1 MAHQAGLP
9 SSAPATLAS
18 AELPPRVREILAHYL
33 GMLGRRLA
41 PVMDEALR
49 QAERQL
55 TALASESHISAR
67 QVALLAGTRA
77 LRENG
82 PRLLPA
88 LLADIESQLARIR
101 QPQTPASTT
110 QPMRLQTMTLVEDE
124 SLDQEIVLR
133 DMARRC
139 ETRCGATLHALGVRF
154 AALAA
159 STTFEPGQVPA
170 GPQSLCRS
178 LRVAAPVLQL
188 DELEILLHFY
198 RAFERTVLVQHD
210 ALLESLNALL
220 AEQGV
225 LPNLVHSP
233 RRMRNAR
240 KRSEWPTSSPAQ
252 AQASAV
258 ASDRPLTGWHGQG
271 APSAWAAGIAGLQP
285 AGAGGG
291 GTVAG
296 GSGHD
301 GAGTGTGT
309 GGDSGQTGQTGQE
322 DAADDRNFAILRHV
336 LQGRRAAISG
346 EDANAEPADAT
357 PRLRIDTRDTLTRL
371 GGLQSEAIQV
381 VAGRKHRTFRDVQQQ
396 LLASAREAHGQET
409 ELDPR
414 DADSFELLDML
425 YAEIEREVK
434 PDAPCV
440 ELLVRL
446 QVPVARASLLD
457 RRFFTSPRHPA
468 RELLNMVAESGAV
481 WLEQDAEDPQLAQ
494 KLHSAVDRVVNEYDG
509 NEAVLERANRDIQ
522 QHLDSAARR
531 AALSERRHVEAAQGK
546 DRLEVSRRMAR
557 AVIAGAFDGNAPDF
571 ALRKLLDHVWHDVLT
586 LTLLRKGETS
596 AEWQAARDITSR
608 IAAASASASNAA
620 AGDPALAARI
630 AEAMRGTGF
639 GENEATLF
647 SERLAQPHAPRDGSG
662 DQADA
667 LLNARTWLGQHLPQ
681 EEHLPQRNA
690 EEEARHAYL
699 LTLPFGTW
707 FEFVQ
712 NQQGDAVRR
721 RMSWYSNVT
730 GNTLFVNAQ
739 GKRVAEM
746 SLDQLARLMAR
757 DQARVVAQDKGRLID
772 RAWRATLDVLR
783 AFAPGS
789 GP

>member
-1 MAHQAGLP
+1 M
-9 SSAPATLAS
+9 
-18 AELPPRVREILAHYL
+18 REILAHYL
-33 GMLGRRLA
+33 GTLGRRLA
-41 PVMDEALR
+41 PVVDEALR

-55 TALASESHISAR
+55 AALASESHISAR
-67 QVALLAGTRA
+67 QAALLAGARA
-77 LRENG
+77 LHANG

-88 LLADIESQLARIR
+88 LLADVESQLARIR
-101 QPQTPASTT
+101 QPQTPDSAAPSV
-110 QPMRLQTMTLVEDE
+110 RLQTMTLVEDE
-124 SLDQEIVLR
+124 ALDQEIVLR
-133 DMARRC
+133 EMARHC

-178 LRVAAPVLQL
+178 LRAAAPVLQL
-188 DELEILLHFY
+188 DEVEILLHFY

-233 RRMRNAR
+233 RRVRNAR
-240 KRSEWPTSSPAQ
+240 KRSERPAPPAARAQ
-252 AQASAV
+252 AATTA
-258 ASDRPLTGWHGQG
+258 ASDRPLTGWQGQG
-271 APSAWAAGIAGLQP
+271 APSAWAAGIAGLQQT
-285 AGAGGG
+285 GGG
-291 GTVAG
+291 GGIGGGGGEGTGGTGGGGGATGAVGGGTAAG
-296 GSGHD
+296 GSGQID
-301 GAGTGTGT
+301 P
-309 GGDSGQTGQTGQE
+309 E
-322 DAADDRNFAILRHV
+322 DAASDRNFAILRHV

-346 EDANAEPADAT
+346 GDASAEPADAA
-357 PRLRIDTRDTLTRL
+357 PRLRIDTRDILTRL
-371 GGLQSEAIQV
+371 GGLQSEAVQV
-381 VAGRKHRTFRDVQQQ
+381 APGGKRRTFRDVQQQ
-396 LLASAREAHGQET
+396 LLAATREAHGQET

-494 KLHSAVDRVVNEYDG
+494 KLHNAVDRVVDEYDG

-557 AVIAGAFDGNAPDF
+557 EVIAGAFDGNSPSF
-571 ALRKLLDHVWHDVLT
+571 ALRKVLDHVWHDVLT

-596 AEWQAARDITSR
+596 AEWQAVRDITSR
-608 IAAASASASNAA
+608 IAAASASASNDA

-639 GENEATLF
+639 GENEARLF
-647 SERLAQPHAPRDGSG
+647 SERLVQPNAPQDGAG
-662 DQADA
+662 DQLDA
-667 LLNARTWLGQHLPQ
+667 LLNARTWLGQRAPQQENLP
-681 EEHLPQRNA
+681 PRNA

-712 NQQGDAVRR
+712 NQQGDVVRR

-730 GNTLFVNAQ
+730 GNTLFVNTQ

-746 SLDQLARLMAR
+746 TLDQLARLMAR

-772 RAWRATLDVLR
+772 RAWRATLDALR
-783 AFAPGS
+783 AFAPGT

>member
-1 MAHQAGLP
+1 M
-9 SSAPATLAS
+9 
-18 AELPPRVREILAHYL
+18 REILAHYL
-33 GMLGRRLA
+33 GTLGRRLA
-41 PVMDEALR
+41 PVVDEALR

-55 TALASESHISAR
+55 TALASESHIPAR
-67 QVALLAGTRA
+67 QAALLAGTRA
-77 LRENG
+77 LHAHG

-88 LLADIESQLARIR
+88 LLADVESQLARIR
-101 QPQTPASTT
+101 QPQTPDSAV
-110 QPMRLQTMTLVEDE
+110 PAVRLQTMTLVEDE
-124 SLDQEIVLR
+124 ALDQEIVLR

-139 ETRCGATLHALGVRF
+139 EARCGATLHALGVRF

-178 LRVAAPVLQL
+178 LRAAAPVLQL

-233 RRMRNAR
+233 RRVRNAR
-240 KRSEWPTSSPAQ
+240 KRSERSTPPPARAQ
-252 AQASAV
+252 APTTA
-258 ASDRPLTGWHGQG
+258 ASDRPLTGWHGHG
-271 APSAWAAGIAGLQP
+271 APSAWAAGIAGLQQ
-285 AGAGGG
+285 AGGG
-291 GTVAG
+291 GSASGGNGPDGGGT
-296 GSGHD
+296 GSGVNA
-301 GAGTGTGT
+301 GAGS
-309 GGDSGQTGQTGQE
+309 GGGQTGQE

-346 EDANAEPADAT
+346 GEANAEPADAA
-357 PRLRIDTRDTLTRL
+357 PRLRIDTRDILTRL
-371 GGLQSEAIQV
+371 GGLQSEAVQV
-381 VAGRKHRTFRDVQQQ
+381 APGRKHRTFRDVQQQ
-396 LLASAREAHGQET
+396 LLTAAREAHGQET

-494 KLHSAVDRVVNEYDG
+494 KLHTAVDRVVNEYDG

-557 AVIAGAFDGNAPDF
+557 EVIAGAFDGNSPNF
-571 ALRKLLDHVWHDVLT
+571 GLRKVLDHVWHDVLT

-596 AEWQAARDITSR
+596 AEWQAVRDITSR
-608 IAAASASASNAA
+608 IAAASASASDDA
-620 AGDPALAARI
+620 AGDPALASRI

-639 GENEATLF
+639 GENEARLF
-647 SERLAQPHAPRDGSG
+647 SERLAQPNAPQDGAG
-662 DQADA
+662 DQLDA
-667 LLNARTWLGQHLPQ
+667 LLNARTWLGQRLPQ
-681 EEHLPQRNA
+681 EESLPPRNP

-730 GNTLFVNAQ
+730 GNTLFVNTQ

-746 SLDQLARLMAR
+746 TLDQLARLMAR
-757 DQARVVAQDKGRLID
+757 DQARVVAEDKGRLID
-772 RAWRATLDVLR
+772 RAWRATLDALR
-783 AFAPGS
+783 AFAPGT